1 MQSPRGAFSRLHQPA
16 CRLQGE
22 LPTSTINHF
31 FLREKSLQVLSMAR
45 KSRTRATA
53 AVARPPEARQGTCGE
68 PKPLVAPAHLWP
80 GCALAPPFVSLVPLG
95 NIQAGNTMYSRWGH
109 TLQVKKMPH
118 GSSRISLQIPS
129 FHLPEFYAEFCQF
142 INLHYGLALGR
153 GGGWGGGGGDNQTH
167 RRFTHRHWKI
177 KTISKKYN

>member
-1 MQSPRGAFSRLHQPA
+1 M
-16 CRLQGE
+16 
-22 LPTSTINHF
+22 INYF
-31 FLREKSLQVLSMAR
+31 FLRKKSLPVLSMAR

-53 AVARPPEARQGTCGE
+53 TAARSPEARQGACGE
-68 PKPLVAPAHLWP
+68 SKPQVALPSLSWVCTCPTVFCVP
-80 GCALAPPFVSLVPLG
+80 GPLG

-129 FHLPEFYAEFCQF
+129 FHLPEFYTEFCQF

-153 GGGWGGGGGDNQTH
+153 GGGRGAGWGAI
-167 RRFTHRHWKI
+167 I
-177 KTISKKYN
+177 KPTGVLHTDTEK